1 VGKLLA
7 LILVVLSLAAI
18 ALLVFRPALVIGASE
33 DSLAHALQSDASA
46 LRSACDG
53 ADEQYK
59 CVIEPVGR
67 SEGVRYDVAVDNWG
81 CWEATPVEGSPRD
94 DDLSGCL
101 TVADVI
107 R

>member
-7 LILVVLSLAAI
+7 LILFVLSLAAI
-18 ALLVFRPALVIGASE
+18 ALLAFRPALVIGANE
-33 DSLAHALQSDASA
+33 DSVAHALQSDAEA

-53 ADEQYK
+53 TDDQYK

-67 SEGVRYDVAVDNWG
+67 TEGIRYDVTVDKWG
-81 CWEATPVEGSPRD
+81 CWEATPVDRSPKD